1 MVAAMADHAPAG
13 SSAPPTQPEDPEPQ
27 EEVRDWAGGLPGDVL
42 AEVARRVAAAEER
55 AFAARL
61 DRAVDNFFLVQKL
74 NARPLPLGRRDWP
87 ALLKERLRA
96 KQFRADAGRRHG
108 LFPFAMVCGGWRRA
122 QRELGG
128 GLRTRL
134 GGVTAA
140 GGESGALREWLRRES
155 LRAAPP
161 GRFFPEG
168 NPVDLLDDLENDF
181 LAAFSLGLE
190 NALAQCSLGQPQAD
204 KRGSLAM
211 YKSLLSRIERSV
223 LAGGA

>member
-1 MVAAMADHAPAG
+1 MADPAPA
-13 SSAPPTQPEDPEPQ
+13 APPEPEDPEQ
-27 EEVRDWAGGLPGDVL
+27 QQVRDWAEGLPPPVL

-108 LFPFAMVCGGWRRA
+108 LFPFAMVCAGWRRA

-155 LRAAPP
+155 LRAGGPP

-181 LAAFSLGLE
+181 LATFFLSLE
-190 NALAQCSLGQPQAD
+190 NALAQCSLGRPRAD

-211 YKSLLSRIERSV
+211 YKSLLSRIERGV
-223 LAGGA
+223 LARA